1 MKKLLVAGTI
11 LLSASAFSTGVTA
24 EFESRFN
31 TLEQEYKM
39 LMQKEDERY
48 NSEKQIAETAKA
60 TLAKQRE
67 LYNQISTKSAKL
79 GQIKD
84 VKFYKEQ
91 YGELAKKYQDALRE
105 IRRTNERARKYNQQI
120 PTITSCKRR
129 KIISV

>member
-67 LYNQISTKSAKL
+67 LYNQISTKAGKL

-91 YGELAKKYQDALRE
+91 YGELAKKYQDALKE
-105 IRRTNERARKYNQQI
+105 LEGQMKEQESITNRFQQLQAV
-120 PTITSCKRR
+120 KEG
-129 KIISV
+129 K

>member
-1 MKKLLVAGTI
+1 MKKRFVPGTI
-11 LLSASAFSTGVTA
+11 LGSKSAFSTGVTA

-84 VKFYKEQ
+84 VKFY
-91 YGELAKKYQDALRE
+91 QDALRE
-105 IRRTNERARKYNQQI
+105 LEGQMKEQESIINRFQQLQAV
-120 PTITSCKRR
+120 KEG
-129 KIISV
+129 K

>member
-67 LYNQISTKSAKL
+67 LYNQISTKAGKL

-91 YGELAKKYQDALRE
+91 YGELAKKYQDALKVSS
-105 IRRTNERARKYNQQI
+105 TDSNNYKL
-120 PTITSCKRR
+120 
-129 KIISV
+129 

>member
-67 LYNQISTKSAKL
+67 LYNQISTKAGKL

-91 YGELAKKYQDALRE
+91 YGELAKNTKMHLK
-105 IRRTNERARKYNQQI
+105 N
-120 PTITSCKRR
+120 
-129 KIISV
+129 